1 VVLDLF
7 DHRVRRV
14 HGDARFQGQ
23 ILKCGNGKRFN
34 GAEMLRF
41 LPAEVITR
49 TTAQKEANRQGE
61 REEEFHASAC
71 EKAKKGEKGRKRAE
85 KGENGIETAE
95 NHEPGG
101 FGGTGGAGA
110 EGVGAAGAGIELP
123 GASGTGRR
131 DGRSES
137 GSTGSSEPGVAAA
150 PPGIAGSAGSVSG
163 IGMKL
168 SLPERM
174 LGRWPRR
181 WSSGARGPT

>member
-1 VVLDLF
+1 M
-7 DHRVRRV
+7 RQR
-14 HGDARFQGQ
+14 A
-23 ILKCGNGKRFN
+23 KR
-34 GAEMLRF
+34 
-41 LPAEVITR
+41 
-49 TTAQKEANRQGE
+49 
-61 REEEFHASAC
+61 
-71 EKAKKGEKGRKRAE
+71 RKRSG
-85 KGENGIETAE
+85 KVKNGIQSAA

-123 GASGTGRR
+123 GAAGTGRR

-137 GSTGSSEPGVAAA
+137 GSTGSKEPGDAAA

-181 WSSGARGPT
+181 